1 MCGAIGFL
9 WAGQL
14 VSGQLLGFPVGA
26 RLKKATKN
34 FVRSALMAAAAAVL
48 LACQGWPW
56 IGLHGKEGLHGAA
69 AAGKT
74 LAGLDEL
81 HIATSS
87 YNWTVRGNISGR
99 AGAHVGYGEFLSL
112 SDDGHTMA
120 TGAGYPAVSGYI
132 QVFRWQDA
140 SVNASWTGPSAWVQ
154 LGNDINGTH
163 VHLSKNGLVI
173 AIGRRGADDRGR
185 MTMYQWNQ
193 AQFEWGQMGNHIE
206 GLDMLAESGRRSGEV
221 AIRSLTPSRSRRLTL
236 TLTLA
241 LTLTRWPSAVLA
253 TW

>member
-1 MCGAIGFL
+1 
-9 WAGQL
+9 
-14 VSGQLLGFPVGA
+14 
-26 RLKKATKN
+26 
-34 FVRSALMAAAAAVL
+34 MAAALL

-74 LAGLDEL
+74 LAGLDDL
-81 HIATSS
+81 HIATSR
-87 YNWTVRGNISGR
+87 YNWTSRGNILGS

-112 SDDGHTMA
+112 SDDGRTMA

-140 SVNASWTGPSAWVQ
+140 SVNASWKGPSAWVQ
-154 LGNDINGTH
+154 LGDDINGTH

-173 AIGRRGADDRGR
+173 AIGRRGSDNRGR

-193 AQFEWGQMGNHIE
+193 TGFEWVQMGNHIE

-221 AIRSLTPSRSRRLTL
+221 AISSLTLSLSLSLRLTL
-236 TLTLA
+236 TLTLTLPLTLT
-241 LTLTRWPSAVLA
+241 LTLTRCPSAALA

>member
-1 MCGAIGFL
+1 M
-9 WAGQL
+9 
-14 VSGQLLGFPVGA
+14 VV
-26 RLKKATKN
+26 
-34 FVRSALMAAAAAVL
+34 VL

-140 SVNASWTGPSAWVQ
+140 SVNASWTGPSSWMQ

-173 AIGRRGADDRGR
+173 AIGKRGSGNRGR

-193 AQFEWGQMGNHIE
+193 AQFEWVQMGNHIE

-221 AIRSLTPSRSRRLTL
+221 AISS
-236 TLTLA
+236 LTLA
-241 LTLTRWPSAVLA
+241 LALAVTLTLILTRWPSAVLA
-253 TW
+253 KW